1 MSAQPVVRLVSAVV
15 VALALLL
22 GVYVATTGATVA
34 AAPARPPT
42 TTAAT
47 AEPQPAGWAPVD
59 RAGPAFSVP
68 QDLLDASLTCTPAVD
83 GASVD
88 PVLLL
93 SGTGADPDEAFDW
106 GVEPVLATQ
115 DIPTCVSV
123 APDHN
128 NADIAVRGE
137 YVAHAVRSI
146 AERSGRKVAVVG
158 HSQGG
163 VVIRWALRFWP
174 DLRPLVSDVVALGPP
189 TEGAAPLATACTDT
203 CSAARWQQ
211 RAGSEFLAA
220 LNSGLR
226 TFPGIDYTVVTS
238 ATDAVV
244 TPTPAASAL
253 PVGEPGGGTVV
264 NVAVQDLCPGRPVDH
279 VALGT
284 SDAVALALV
293 LDALQNPGPADVARA
308 GTQGCGRI
316 NARGIT
322 RAELA
327 DGTRRLD
334 VAGNRPT
341 TPLPAEPA
349 LPCYTRPTGC

>member
-22 GVYVATTGATVA
+22 GLYVATTGTTVA

-42 TTAAT
+42 AT
-47 AEPQPAGWAPVD
+47 AEPQPARWPPVD

-68 QDLLDASLTCTPAVD
+68 QELLDASLTCTPAVD

-106 GVEPVLATQ
+106 GVEPVLATE
-115 DIPTCVSV
+115 DLPTCVSV

-137 YVAHAVRSI
+137 YVAHAVRAI

-189 TEGAAPLATACTDT
+189 TEGAAPLAAGCTGI
-203 CSAARWQQ
+203 CSAAQWQQ

-238 ATDAVV
+238 ATDDVV

-253 PVGEPGGGTVV
+253 PVGEPGGGAVV
-264 NVAVQDLCPGRPVDH
+264 NVAVQELCPGRPVDH

-284 SDAVALALV
+284 SDTVALALV
-293 LDALQNPGPADVARA
+293 VDALQNPGPADVARA
-308 GTQGCGRI
+308 GAQGCGRI
-316 NARGIT
+316 SARGIT

-334 VAGNRPT
+334 VAGSRPT
-341 TPLPAEPA
+341 TALPAEPG
-349 LPCYTRPTGC
+349 LPCYTHATGC

>member
-1 MSAQPVVRLVSAVV
+1 MSAQPVVRPVSAVV

-22 GVYVATTGATVA
+22 GLYVATTGATVA
-34 AAPARPPT
+34 AAPAPPPT
-42 TTAAT
+42 AIAAP
-47 AEPQPAGWAPVD
+47 EPARWATVD

-68 QDLLDASLTCTPAVD
+68 QDLLDASLTCTPSVD
-83 GASVD
+83 GATVD

-93 SGTGADPDEAFDW
+93 SGTGADPGEAFDW
-106 GVEPVLATQ
+106 GVAPVLAA
-115 DIPTCVSV
+115 DDLPTCVSV

-128 NADIAVRGE
+128 NADVAVRGE
-137 YVAHAVRSI
+137 YVAHAVRAI

-174 DLRPLVSDVVALGPP
+174 DVRALVSDVVALGPP
-189 TEGAAPLATACTDT
+189 TEGAAFLAAACTGT
-203 CSAARWQQ
+203 CSAAQWQQ
-211 RAGSEFLAA
+211 RAGSGFLAA

-253 PVGEPGGGTVV
+253 PAGEPGGGTVT
-264 NVAVQDLCPGRPVDH
+264 NIAVQDVCPGRPVDH

-293 LDALQNPGPADVARA
+293 VDALRNPGPADVART
-308 GTQGCGRI
+308 GTQNC
-316 NARGIT
+316 ARNTAVGIT

-334 VAGNRPT
+334 VAGSRPT

-349 LPCYTRPTGC
+349 LPCYTRAEGC